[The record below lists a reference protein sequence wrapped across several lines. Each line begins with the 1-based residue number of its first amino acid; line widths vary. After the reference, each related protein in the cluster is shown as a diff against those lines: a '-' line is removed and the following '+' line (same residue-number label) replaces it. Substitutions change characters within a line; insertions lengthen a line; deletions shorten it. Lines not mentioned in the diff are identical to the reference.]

1 MNDPRERYLSSMLTP
16 ARSATIQFVKNQQNI
31 ILQKT
36 RIAQD
41 TFGRKEKKITK
52 TIGISANY

>member
-1 MNDPRERYLSSMLTP
+1 MLTP